1 MAHDVFISYS
11 SKDKAVADA
20 MCASL
25 EARKIRCWIAPRDV
39 LPGEV
44 YAEALIESLNQSRLM
59 VLVFSANS
67 NESPQVI
74 REVERAVNK
83 GIPIIPFRIEDV
95 IPSKSMEYFVSS
107 SHWLDAMTPPL
118 EKHLQ
123 RLGETVELFL
133 NKGHE
138 ALPPTEF
145 HPATAAA
152 AQKAASSKK
161 LLPLYIIGG
170 CILLVLVVAGTLF
183 FSGRLGRR
191 TPTGGSERIPPV
203 SAPAST
209 NPAPAQPNTPNF
221 NRPAASA
228 TGQGFQD
235 DFSNTSSGW
244 TRVSDDIKEN
254 DYVNGT
260 FSLTVKKPDTRI
272 VIVNHNAGIYKDMS
286 LETDAR
292 LMSGSGQSLY
302 GLVFRQKDLDN
313 YYCFMVSGDGGYT
326 LQKRVGGFTT
336 IIIKKTDSASIKK
349 ENALNTLA
357 VICKGDQIE
366 LLCNGNHLATA
377 TDNSLSEGWVGI
389 VVNTGTPT
397 ATAIFDNFKV
407 SAN

>member
-1 MAHDVFISYS
+1 MFFPERNTP
-11 SKDKAVADA
+11 K
-20 MCASL
+20 
-25 EARKIRCWIAPRDV
+25 P
-39 LPGEV
+39 
-44 YAEALIESLNQSRLM
+44 LIESLNQSRLM

-170 CILLVLVVAGTLF
+170 CILLVLVVASTLY

-203 SAPAST
+203 SAPASP
-209 NPAPAQPNTPNF
+209 NPARRSPIHPILTGRPRPPPARAFKMTSAA
-221 NRPAASA
+221 PAAA
-228 TGQGFQD
+228 G
-235 DFSNTSSGW
+235 
-244 TRVSDDIKEN
+244 RV
-254 DYVNGT
+254 
-260 FSLTVKKPDTRI
+260 
-272 VIVNHNAGIYKDMS
+272 
-286 LETDAR
+286 
-292 LMSGSGQSLY
+292 
-302 GLVFRQKDLDN
+302 
-313 YYCFMVSGDGGYT
+313 
-326 LQKRVGGFTT
+326 
-336 IIIKKTDSASIKK
+336 
-349 ENALNTLA
+349 
-357 VICKGDQIE
+357 
-366 LLCNGNHLATA
+366 
-377 TDNSLSEGWVGI
+377 
-389 VVNTGTPT
+389 
-397 ATAIFDNFKV
+397 
-407 SAN
+407 

>member
-20 MCASL
+20 VCASL

-39 LPGEV
+39 LPGEE

-118 EKHLQ
+118 EKHLE
-123 RLGETVELFL
+123 RLGETVQLFL
-133 NKGHE
+133 NSGDE
-138 ALPPTEF
+138 ALPPAEF
-145 HPATAAA
+145 HSVTAATP
-152 AQKAASSKK
+152 QKSVSYKK
-161 LLPLYIIGG
+161 MLPLYIIGG
-170 CILLVLVVAGTLF
+170 CILLVLVVAGTLY

-221 NRPAASA
+221 NRPSA
-228 TGQGFQD
+228 PANGQGFQD
-235 DFSNTSSGW
+235 DFSSPSSGW
-244 TRVSDDIKEN
+244 ARVSDDIKES
-254 DYVNGT
+254 DYVNGV
-260 FSLTVKKPDTRI
+260 FSLTVKKFNARVP
-272 VIVNHNAGIYKDMS
+272 IVNHNAGSYKDML

-292 LMSGSGQSLY
+292 LVSGPGQNMY
-302 GLVFRQKDLDN
+302 GLVFRYRDDDN
-313 YYCFMVSGDGGYT
+313 YYSFMVSGDGGYT
-326 LQKRVGGFTT
+326 LEKRVNGAVTQIT
-336 IIIKKTDSASIKK
+336 KKPLLAGVKK
-349 ENALNTLA
+349 DNSFNRLEVVCT
-357 VICKGDQIE
+357 GDQIE
-366 LLCNGNHLATA
+366 LFCNGSHLETA
-377 TDNSLSEGWVGI
+377 TDNSFSQGLVGI
-389 VVNTGTPT
+389 IANAVTPP